1 MIKMQKSHWL
11 SGFQWYFFIFCNTV
25 LIPPTLQSAFHLSD
39 AATLTITQYSLGL
52 S

>member
-25 LIPPTLQSAFHLSD
+25 LIPPTLQSAFILFMN
-39 AATLTITQYSLGL
+39 IKMNPQR
-52 S
+52 